1 MTKATNYLLTATEVK
16 TMVNQKLAV
25 ADTQQSVIKTGNI
38 GVTNNFYVNENQANL
53 SSYTVNRLP
62 RYQDVECPPSGLNMT
77 VDTIS
82 VNDND
87 IHPPHNNPIYGHN
100 FSYYFDI
107 SAIAVGPNGDAVF
120 TCTVPNNITLVAFRY
135 VRYNYTSICGT
146 PGCLPLPTS
155 DWYDVTD
162 FNVAT
167 GYVRIVLKKDIYGA
181 YQSYQIAFN
190 AYPNQPYGTFTT
202 TGCVSALYNC
212 PTPYVACATN
222 SFSLTA
228 PNLIVTKTVLG
239 SSQFNCGTVT
249 DYKID
254 VTNTGGSIIGTTLT
268 PVILTDTLPSGVS
281 LGVFSAITYDDTYI
295 CGNPG
300 CLPLPTSD
308 YYNITLYQQGQNAG
322 SFTVYFWKEI
332 GNGLNYTMYFS
343 AYSTGANPT
352 ASFQNTATI
361 TFTPPASL
369 PNITASGSVT
379 SSYTTY
385 PSSRYYQLNGC
396 NTSFAYTLIVP
407 LGLNNR
413 YILPSSP
420 DIFTYGGAYVDQCT
434 VPPGLNTFI
443 QQTAS
448 YNCTDPTTTTTTTA
462 IVPVGFNMGYTCIG
476 NNDATVTINSFSGG
490 SGQYEFSALATSA
503 YNAISSGFT
512 YSNFGYQE
520 WYNVQNGQWYAALRD
535 ANNHSNIT
543 VHNTSNFQCCPNT
556 TPDWQNNGSYNCYST
571 CNQYYVQ
578 TDINNCSLSYGQT
591 QQGALYS
598 TNSTYCGGCCGQ
610 GPCCGQST
618 SQTQGGQVGDYYY
631 CSNGNTFS
639 NPVYVNDNPCYLG
652 GNIYLLNGNWTS
664 NNPSNSA
671 PNVSPIWN
679 NVGDPYC
686 SGCNEYQNQVDV
698 NTCSSSYGN
707 PRVPPVNLG
716 LNSTCGTWNLEYYC
730 VGYEKWSRL
739 RNTCTNA
746 TCCDAL
752 VEVDSPY
759 CGYVPPPTCRT
770 YQIIGYNSDEYV
782 DGTYTNC
789 AGYPDSFSFYGGP
802 GTVGSVCAQPSSVYI
817 TSGNGAANDVGGC

>member
-16 TMVNQKLAV
+16 TMVNQQQSV
-25 ADTQQSVIKTGNI
+25 SDTQQSVIKTGNI

-100 FSYYFDI
+100 FSYYFDV

-162 FNVAT
+162 FNVST
-167 GYVRIVLKKDIYGA
+167 GYVRIVLKQDIYGA
-181 YQSYQIAFN
+181 YKSYQIAFN
-190 AYPNQPYGTFTT
+190 AYPNQPYGTFIT

-212 PTPYVACATN
+212 PTPYIACATN
-222 SFSLTA
+222 SFSLSA
-228 PNLIVTKTVLG
+228 PNLIVTKTVLS
-239 SSQFNCGTVT
+239 SSQFNCGTIT

-254 VTNTGGSIIGTTLT
+254 ITNTGGSVIGTL
-268 PVILTDTLPSGVS
+268 LTDTLPSGVS
-281 LGVFSAITYDDTYI
+281 LGVFNSILYDDTPIGPY
-295 CGNPG
+295 PG
-300 CLPLPTSD
+300 WLPLPTSD
-308 YYNITLYQQGQNAG
+308 YYDIILYQQGLNAG
-322 SFTVYFWKEI
+322 SFLVSFVKEI
-332 GNGLNYTMYFS
+332 GNGLNYTMYYS

-352 ASFQNTATI
+352 ASFTNTATI
-361 TFTPPASL
+361 TFDPPGSL
-369 PNITASGSVT
+369 PDITASGSVT

-385 PSSRYYQLNGC
+385 QSVRYYQLNGC

-413 YILPSSP
+413 YVLPGSP

-434 VPPGLNTFI
+434 APNGLNTSI

-448 YNCTDPTTTTTTTA
+448 YNCTDPTTTCNPAPIWVNTGTSCYGGCNLYYVQTDQ
-462 IVPVGFNMGYTCIG
+462 NTCAG
-476 NNDATVTINSFSGG
+476 DPT
-490 SGQYEFSALATSA
+490 SGQTQQGALITTNSTSC
-503 YNAISSGFT
+503 G
-512 YSNFGYQE
+512 GCC
-520 WYNVQNGQWYAALRD
+520 GQSTAE
-535 ANNHSNIT
+535 
-543 VHNTSNFQCCPNT
+543 
-556 TPDWQNNGSYNCYST
+556 DWQNNGSYSCYGT
-571 CNQYYVQ
+571 CNQYYIESQ
-578 TDINNCSLSYGQT
+578 INPCAPGYP
-591 QQGALYS
+591 QQPRQGGLYS
-598 TNSTYCGGCCGQ
+598 TNSVNCGGCCGQ

-618 SQTQGGQVGDYYY
+618 SQHQGAQVGDYHY
-631 CSNGNTFS
+631 CSNGNTFAD
-639 NPVYVNDNPCYLG
+639 PVYINDNTCYTG
-652 GNIYLLNGNWTS
+652 GDIYLLNGNWTS

-671 PNVSPIWN
+671 PNTPPIWD

-686 SGCNEYQNQVDV
+686 SGCTLYQDQVDT
-698 NTCSSSYGN
+698 NTCSSSYGD
-707 PRVPPVNLG
+707 PRNPPVDLG
-716 LNSTCGTWNLEYYC
+716 LNTTCGQWYTEYYC
-730 VGYEKWSRL
+730 VNYGVAPYTQRSRQA
-739 RNTCTNA
+739 NTCVPGAYQNDQFVTDN
-746 TCCDAL
+746 
-752 VEVDSPY
+752 SPS

-770 YQIIGYNSDEYV
+770 YEIVGYNLDEYV

-789 AGYPDSFSFYGGP
+789 GGGSDSFSFFGGP
-802 GTVGSVCAQPSSVYI
+802 GPVGSVCAQPSSVYI
-817 TSGNGAANDVGGC
+817 TSGNGAANDIGGC

>member
-1 MTKATNYLLTATEVK
+1 MTKATNYIVTATEVK
-16 TMVNQKLAV
+16 TMVVAKQPV
-25 ADTQQSVIKTGNI
+25 ADSQQSVIKTGDI
-38 GVTNNFYVNENQANL
+38 GVTNNFYVRELGNDLAT
-53 SSYTVNRLP
+53 YTANRLP
-62 RYQDVECPPSGLNMT
+62 RYQDIECPNTGLSMNVSTMG
-77 VDTIS
+77 
-82 VNDND
+82 VNEHL
-87 IHPPHNNPIYGHN
+87 IYGEAVNPIYN
-100 FSYYFDI
+100 TPFTYRYLVYSPSP
-107 SAIAVGPNGDAVF
+107 SAQTGDLIF
-120 TCTVPNNITLVAFRY
+120 TCTMPANVTLLAFRAVWY
-135 VRYNYTSICGT
+135 HGGPV
-146 PGCLPLPTS
+146 PLPTS
-155 DWYDVTD
+155 NYYVVTD
-162 FNVAT
+162 FNTTT
-167 GYVRIVLKKDIYGA
+167 GYVRIVLKKPVDQYN
-181 YQSYQIAFN
+181 SYIVAFN
-190 AYPNQPYGTFTT
+190 AKANQQFGVFST
-202 TGCVSALYNC
+202 TGYIQGNFYYC
-212 PTPYVACATN
+212 PQAYTIQAPN
-222 SFSLTA
+222 SFTLTA
-228 PNLIVTKTVLG
+228 PNMYVQKQVTN
-239 SSQFNCGTVT
+239 SAQFGCVT
-249 DYKID
+249 SKRYQID
-254 VTNTGGSIIGTTLT
+254 VQSTGGSVAGGL
-268 PVILTDTLPSGVS
+268 LTDTLPSG
-281 LGVFSAITYDDTYI
+281 LTLDAFEAIFYDGVV
-295 CGNPG
+295 CPN
-300 CLPLPTSD
+300 PTSD
-308 YYNITLYQQGQNAG
+308 YYDITLYQQGQNAG
-322 SFTVYFWKEI
+322 SFSVTLKKEI
-332 GNGLNYTMYFS
+332 GNNHYYTMWFYAVNNSSS
-343 AYSTGANPT
+343 ATYT
-352 ASFQNTATI
+352 NTATYTLPDSSPLI
-361 TFTPPASL
+361 TT
-369 PNITASGSVT
+369 SGSVAA
-379 SSYTTY
+379 SYTTL
-385 PSSRYYQLNGC
+385 SSTRYYQLNGC